1 MESKGTGVMRKRV
14 KPTVEDTVPIEGGKA
29 LDEIVEEETGIHPVV
44 SEQMELEIGHILE
57 KINRF
62 TQLVTMLNYLS
73 YEIEHVI
80 IPNNTIN
87 MSSLRS
93 YHVSELLESGKSLLK
108 ELSNEFEERVILVHK
123 EQIDKWQEEIK
134 ELRMLD
140 ASNEDVNAL
149 LHNARYLLQNVH
161 SDS

>member
-1 MESKGTGVMRKRV
+1 M
-14 KPTVEDTVPIEGGKA
+14 EDTVPIEGGKA

-73 YEIEHVI
+73 HEIEHVI
-80 IPNNTIN
+80 IPNNPIN

-93 YHVSELLESGKSLLK
+93 YHVYGYSIFFLGLVTTSGKLYLVVLL
-108 ELSNEFEERVILVHK
+108 LIDNHAGIRVT
-123 EQIDKWQEEIK
+123 
-134 ELRMLD
+134 
-140 ASNEDVNAL
+140 
-149 LHNARYLLQNVH
+149 
-161 SDS
+161 